1 MILINTWAPGES
13 AVMREVPG
21 FKPPAAPAGLVS
33 EHDLKKKR
41 ILILHLIP
49 ERWIVSVFAEL
60 ISKPLSTAE
69 YARGC

>member
-33 EHDLKKKR
+33 EHDLKKKKDSYFTFD
-41 ILILHLIP
+41 P
-49 ERWIVSVFAEL
+49 GEMDSVCF
-60 ISKPLSTAE
+60 
-69 YARGC
+69 C